1 MTRDA
6 QVYEVGPPDGLQ
18 SARNR
23 SGKPIVISTDEKVQY
38 VDLLS
43 DSGLPFIE
51 IGSFVSYG
59 IVPLMADSIEVAIRI
74 QRRFGVEYSALVPT
88 RRFYDLF
95 RSARLPECAV
105 FISANEAHN
114 RANLNCSISDMREL
128 VLPVIQISNDEGKRV
143 RAYVSAVFGYQNSKD
158 TSVDTVIDLVKELRK
173 KGVYQVSLGDTTAM
187 ANSLTL
193 QTTLQTLLDADI
205 PPSFL
210 ALHLHHKKGD
220 DPRSLIDVGLEMG
233 IRTFDSA
240 TGGIGGCPTNPN
252 LQNVDTLSL
261 VQHLENSGLRTGV
274 DIEKI
279 VEAQRHIVEAL
290 HLDAC

>member
-1 MTRDA
+1 MIRDV
-6 QVYEVGPPDGLQ
+6 QVYEVGPRDGLQ

-23 SGKPIVISTDEKVQY
+23 RRKPVVISTDEKVQY

-59 IVPLMADSIEVAIRI
+59 IVPLMADSIEVANRI
-74 QRRFGVEYSALVPT
+74 QRRDCVEYSALVPT
-88 RRFYDLF
+88 MRFYDLF

-114 RANLNCSISDMREL
+114 KANLNCTITKMRENIS
-128 VLPVIQISNDEGKRV
+128 PVIKISKDERKRV
-143 RAYVSAVFGYQNSKD
+143 RAYASAAFGYHNQND
-158 TSVDTVIDLVKELRK
+158 TSVDTVIDLVKELRE

-261 VQHLENSGLRTGV
+261 VQHLESSGLRTGV

-279 VEAQRHIVEAL
+279 VEAQRHIAYAL
-290 HLDAC
+290 HLDSC